1 MNKLWSSLCQHA
13 DMKPDEPAILRF
25 QGPNS
30 GALETVHTWRQ
41 LQHEVLA
48 LANALRADNVE
59 ALALHADNGPAW
71 IVADLA
77 CDQAGITLLPLPRF
91 FSPAQLQ
98 HALDVVPVDA
108 ILTDSPQL
116 LQTLPNGASIRNTF
130 KSVGTLAGLE
140 YLQSDDRQ
148 NAVSIRAHSVPA
160 QTRKITFTSGS
171 TGAPKGVCLSAETMT
186 GVAGSI
192 LDATSSCAIERHLC
206 VLPLATLLENIA
218 GVHAP
223 LRRGAQVIV
232 ASEEVLGFNGNS
244 GFSLL
249 TFLDALSRCRPN
261 SLILI
266 PQLLEAL
273 VMSADAGWKLPD
285 SLRFI
290 AVGGATVS
298 ASLLERAWAHG
309 LPVYEGY
316 GLSECGSVVSLNSPE
331 ARRNG
336 SLGKPLAHGHVE
348 IVDGEIVVTGEVF
361 LGYAG
366 DKDSW
371 RSTSI
376 GRCPTG
382 DLGYFD
388 ADGYLHF
395 LGRRKNLLVSSFGR
409 NISPEWVE
417 AELGACAPIAQNYV
431 FGDSR
436 PYCVALI
443 AARAA
448 QIGDQQIED
457 CVTRVNANLPEYA
470 RIRRWHRLA
479 APFSRGTGVESD
491 LLTSNGRPR
500 RAQIEQQYREQIDA
514 LYVGSPHVEPTLSTA
529 ASTQP

>member
-1 MNKLWSSLCQHA
+1 MNKLWSSVCYHA

-25 QGPNS
+25 QGPNN
-30 GALETVHTWRQ
+30 GALETVYTWHQ
-41 LQHEVLA
+41 LQQEVLA
-48 LANALRADNVE
+48 LASALRADHVE

-77 CDQAGITLLPLPRF
+77 CDQSGVTLLPLPRF
-91 FSPAQLQ
+91 FSLAQLQ
-98 HALDVVPVDA
+98 HALNVVPVDA

-116 LQTLPNGASIRNTF
+116 LQTLPGGAFTPI
-130 KSVGTLAGLE
+130 GTLAGLQ
-140 YLQSDDRQ
+140 YLQSGDRQ
-148 NAVSIRAHSVPA
+148 NAVSVRAHSVPA
-160 QTRKITFTSGS
+160 HTRKITFTSGS
-171 TGAPKGVCLSAETMT
+171 TGAPKGVCLSAETMSA
-186 GVAGSI
+186 VASSI
-192 LDATSSCAIERHLC
+192 LDATRSCAIERHLC

-223 LRRGAQVIV
+223 LRRGAQIIV

-244 GFSLL
+244 GFSLP
-249 TFLDALSRCRPN
+249 TFLDVLVRCRPN

-316 GLSECGSVVSLNSPE
+316 GLSECGSVVSLNAPE

-348 IVDGEIVVTGEVF
+348 IVDGEIVVTGKVF

-371 RSTSI
+371 RSASV
-376 GRCPTG
+376 GRCATG

-417 AELGACAPIAQNYV
+417 AELGACAPIAQSYV

-448 QIGDQQIED
+448 QVTDQQIEE
-457 CVTRVNANLPEYA
+457 CVTRVNATLPEYA

-500 RAQIEQQYREQIDA
+500 RPQIELQYREQIDA
-514 LYVGSPHVEPTLSTA
+514 LYVASPHTDPTLSTA
-529 ASTQP
+529 ASAQP

>member
-1 MNKLWSSLCQHA
+1 MNKLWSSVCYHA

-25 QGPNS
+25 HGPIN
-30 GALETVHTWRQ
+30 GALETAYTWRQ
-41 LQHEVLA
+41 LQQAVLA
-48 LANALRADNVE
+48 LANALRADHVE

-77 CDQAGITLLPLPRF
+77 CDQVAITLLPLPRF

-98 HALDVVPVDA
+98 HALGSVPVDA

-116 LQTLPNGASIRNTF
+116 LQTLPAGAF
-130 KSVGTLAGLE
+130 ASVGTLAGLE
-140 YLQSDDRQ
+140 YLRSSDRQ
-148 NAVSIRAHSVPA
+148 NAVSVRAHSVPA
-160 QTRKITFTSGS
+160 HTRKITFTSGS
-171 TGAPKGVCLSAETMT
+171 TGAPKGVCLSAETMA

-192 LDATSSCAIERHLC
+192 LEATRSCAIERHLC

-232 ASEEVLGFNGNS
+232 ASEAMLGFNGNS
-244 GFSLL
+244 GFSLP

-336 SLGKPLAHGHVE
+336 SLGKPLSHGHVD
-348 IVDGEIVVTGEVF
+348 IVDGEIVVTGKVF

-366 DKDSW
+366 DKNSW
-371 RSTSI
+371 RSAAT

-388 ADGYLHF
+388 ADGFLHF

-448 QIGDQQIED
+448 QVTDQQIEE
-457 CVTRVNANLPEYA
+457 CVTRVNATLPEYA

-500 RAQIEQQYREQIDA
+500 RAQIEQQYHEQIDA
-514 LYVGSPHVEPTLSTA
+514 LYVDSPHRDPTFSNA
-529 ASTQP
+529 ASMQP

>member
-1 MNKLWSSLCQHA
+1 MNELWSSVCYHA
-13 DMKPDEPAILRF
+13 EMKPEEAAILRF
-25 QGPNS
+25 QGADS
-30 GALETVHTWRQ
+30 GALETVYSWRE
-41 LQHEVLA
+41 LQQAVLTV
-48 LANALRADNVE
+48 ANALRADQVQ

-77 CDQAGITLLPLPRF
+77 CDHAGITLLPLPRF
-91 FSPAQLQ
+91 FSSTQLQ
-98 HALDVVPVDA
+98 HALDSVPVDA
-108 ILTDSPQL
+108 ILTDSSQL
-116 LQTLPNGASIRNTF
+116 LNTLPAGAFTA
-130 KSVGTLAGLE
+130 VGPLAGLE
-140 YLQSDDRQ
+140 YLQSSHRQ
-148 NAVSIRAHSVPA
+148 HALSVRAHSVPA
-160 QTRKITFTSGS
+160 ETRKITFTSGS
-171 TGAPKGVCLSAETMT
+171 TGAPKGVCLSAETMAA
-186 GVAGSI
+186 VAGSI
-192 LDATSSCAIERHLC
+192 LEATSTCAIERHLC

-232 ASEEVLGFNGNS
+232 ASEAALGFNGNS
-244 GFSLL
+244 GFSLP
-249 TFLDALSRCRPN
+249 TFLSALSHCRPN

-273 VMSADAGWKLPD
+273 VMSADAGWKQPD

-316 GLSECGSVVSLNSPE
+316 GLSECGSVVSLNAPE

-336 SLGKPLAHGHVE
+336 SLGKPLSHGQVD
-348 IVDGEIVVTGEVF
+348 IVDGEIVVTGKVF

-371 RSTSI
+371 RSAAT
-376 GRCPTG
+376 GRCHTG

-448 QIGDQQIED
+448 LVTDEQIEA

-514 LYVGSPHVEPTLSTA
+514 LYVDSPHTEPAHSTA
-529 ASTQP
+529 ASTQR

>member
-1 MNKLWSSLCQHA
+1 MNKLWSSICQQAETH
-13 DMKPDEPAILRF
+13 PDQPALLQYR
-25 QGPNS
+25 GT
-30 GALETVHTWRQ
+30 LETAYTWLQ
-41 LQHEVLA
+41 LRDAVAALSTVL
-48 LANALRADNVE
+48 RTDEIE
-59 ALALHADNGPAW
+59 ALALHADNVPTW
-71 IVADLA
+71 IVVDLA
-77 CDQAGITLLPLPRF
+77 CDHAGVTLLPLPRF
-91 FSPAQLQ
+91 FSAAQLQ

-108 ILTDSPQL
+108 ILTDNPQL
-116 LQTLPNGASIRNTF
+116 WQNMASD
-130 KSVGTLAGLE
+130 KLLVGRSHLGLDYLLTANRAKARTSRAG
-140 YLQSDDRQ
+140 
-148 NAVSIRAHSVPA
+148 SVPVH
-160 QTRKITFTSGS
+160 TSKITFTSGS
-171 TGAPKGVCLSAETMT
+171 TGAPKGVCLSAESMAA
-186 GVAGSI
+186 VAGSI
-192 LDATSSCAIERHLC
+192 LDATVSCSIERHLC

-232 ASEEVLGFNGNS
+232 ATEEVLGFNGNS
-244 GFSLL
+244 GFSLPA
-249 TFLDALSRCRPN
+249 FLEVLARCRPN

-316 GLSECGSVVSLNSPE
+316 GLSECGSVVSLNAPE

-336 SLGKPLAHGHVE
+336 SLGKPLPHGTVE
-348 IVDGEIVVTGEVF
+348 IIDGEIVVTGRIF

-366 DKDSW
+366 DRDSW
-371 RSTSI
+371 RSTSS
-376 GRCPTG
+376 GTCSTG

-417 AELGACAPIAQNYV
+417 AELGACAPIAQNFV

-448 QIGDQQIED
+448 QITDQQIED
-457 CVTRVNANLPEYA
+457 CVTRVNAGLPEYA

-479 APFSRGTGVESD
+479 APFSRGTGIESD

-500 RAQIEQQYREQIDA
+500 RAQIEQQYRAQIHA
-514 LYVGSPHVEPTLSTA
+514 LYLDSPISNA
-529 ASTQP
+529 ASIQ

>member
-1 MNKLWSSLCQHA
+1 MNKLWSSVCYHA

-25 QGPNS
+25 QGPNN
-30 GALETVHTWRQ
+30 GALETAYTWRQ
-41 LQHEVLA
+41 LQQAVLMLADA
-48 LANALRADNVE
+48 LSADHVE

-77 CDQAGITLLPLPRF
+77 CDKAGITLLPLPRF

-98 HALDVVPVDA
+98 HALDAVPVDA

-116 LQTLPNGASIRNTF
+116 LHTFSAGAF
-130 KSVGTLAGLE
+130 APAGALAGLE
-140 YLQSDDRQ
+140 YLRSNDRQ
-148 NAVSIRAHSVPA
+148 NAVSVRARSVPA
-160 QTRKITFTSGS
+160 HTRKITFTSGS
-171 TGAPKGVCLSAETMT
+171 TGAPKGVCLSAETMA

-192 LDATSSCAIERHLC
+192 LEATRSCAIERHLC

-232 ASEEVLGFNGNS
+232 ASEAVLGFNGNS
-244 GFSLL
+244 GFSLP

-309 LPVYEGY
+309 LPVFEGY
-316 GLSECGSVVSLNSPE
+316 GLSECGSVVSLNAPE

-336 SLGKPLAHGHVE
+336 SLGKPLPHGQVE
-348 IVDGEIVVTGEVF
+348 IVDGEIVVTGQVF

-371 RSTSI
+371 RSATN
-376 GRCPTG
+376 GRCHTG

-388 ADGYLHF
+388 ADGFLHF

-443 AARAA
+443 AARAP
-448 QIGDQQIED
+448 QISDQQIEE
-457 CVTRVNANLPEYA
+457 CVTRVNATLPEYA

-514 LYVGSPHVEPTLSTA
+514 LYVESPQVDPTLSTA
-529 ASTQP
+529 AASQP